1 MSESRPSPPPLDA
14 AASTPTPTPR
24 LVIVV
29 GPTGAGK
36 TELALTLARQL
47 DGEVVSADSQQV
59 YRSMDI
65 GTGKVT
71 LAQRAE
77 VPHHLLDVAEPDTE
91 MTAVRFVELADAAIA
106 DIHARGRV
114 VIVCGGTGLYVRTLL
129 LGVFEGPS
137 ADLAMR
143 AALYQRIADFGAAEL
158 HAQLA
163 RVDPTMAA
171 KIQVNDH
178 KRLVRALEVFALT
191 GVQMSAHQ
199 AAHNHRTVPPRYAHL
214 LLGLAPERETL
225 YQRIDAR
232 VATMFDQGLVNE
244 VTNLRARGIQPPMRS
259 QQAIGYAEVHNHL
272 DGDSDLA
279 TTVALIQRNS
289 RRYARRQLSWYRPDA
304 SVVWHQSA
312 ATVDVGAIKR
322 YVTG

>member
-1 MSESRPSPPPLDA
+1 MIDTLSPSGHA
-14 AASTPTPTPR
+14 AAAQPTTGPR
-24 LVIVV
+24 LIIVV

-36 TELALTLARQL
+36 TELALTLAQQL
-47 DGEVVSADSQQV
+47 AGEVVSADSQQV

-71 LAQRAE
+71 PAQRAL

-91 MTAVRFVELADAAIA
+91 MTAVRFVELANAAIA
-106 DIHARGRV
+106 DIHARGRA
-114 VIVCGGTGLYVRTLL
+114 VIICGGTGLYVRTLL

-137 ADLAMR
+137 ADLALR
-143 AALYQRIADFGAAEL
+143 ATLYQRIADFGAADL
-158 HAQLA
+158 HAELA
-163 RVDPTMAA
+163 RVDPPMAA
-171 KIQVNDH
+171 KIQINDH

-199 AAHNHRTVPPRYAHL
+199 AAHNHRTVPPRYAHT

-232 VATMFDQGLVNE
+232 VVTMFEQGLVDE
-244 VTNLRARGIQPPMRS
+244 VMQLRARGIQPPMRS
-259 QQAIGYAEVHNHL
+259 QQAIGYAEVHSHL
-272 DGDSDLA
+272 AGEADLA

-289 RRYARRQLSWYRPDA
+289 RRYARRQVSWYRPDA

-312 ATVDVGAIKR
+312 ATVDVGAFKR

>member
-1 MSESRPSPPPLDA
+1 MTDVTVSATDQASA
-14 AASTPTPTPR
+14 ALSAGPR
-24 LVIVV
+24 LLIVV

-47 DGEVVSADSQQV
+47 NGEVVSADSQQV

-71 LAQRAE
+71 PGQRAD

-91 MTAVRFVELADAAIA
+91 MTAVRFVELADVAIA
-106 DIHARGRV
+106 DIHRRGRA

-137 ADLAMR
+137 ADLEMR

-158 HAQLA
+158 HAELA
-163 RVDPTMAA
+163 RVDPPMAA
-171 KIQVNDH
+171 KISVNDH

-191 GVQMSAHQ
+191 GVQMSVHQ
-199 AAHNHRTVPPRYAHL
+199 AAHNHRTVPPRYAHM

-232 VATMFDQGLVNE
+232 VASMFDQGLVAE
-244 VTNLRARGIQPPMRS
+244 VMQLRGRGIKPPMRS
-259 QQAIGYAEVHNHL
+259 QQAIGYAEVHSHL
-272 DGDSDLA
+272 DGDLDLA

-312 ATVDVGAIKR
+312 TTVDVGACKR